1 MTEASGGEI
10 RLGIVGLGNW
20 GGRLA
25 RTVAKV
31 DGAELATCYA
41 RTPERR
47 EAFAKEH
54 GCVAVDSFEQ
64 FLADET
70 INGVLVA
77 TPHTTH
83 ADLVTAIAVAGK
95 NIMVEKPLALTLKDA
110 KRCVEAA
117 RNAGVLLQVA
127 HYRRLL
133 TATRRIKAM
142 LDAGELG
149 RLHHIETNFSR
160 PFGPDPKRPWRDEE
174 TEAPAGAMT
183 ALGVHMVD
191 NLFYLGGPIRRLA
204 ALSSVLDSS
213 TPLDD
218 MTSALFEFESGAH
231 AVMNTSL
238 RLPFVASTVAHG
250 DKASAWSEL
259 DGARFYVQKIDE
271 EERREI
277 TVEPVDGVVANIAAF
292 VDNVRAGREPET
304 NGEAG
309 LKVVTVLEAIQRSAA
324 ADGAFVDLEID

>member
-1 MTEASGGEI
+1 MTDGGDDEV

-31 DGAELATCYA
+31 DGARLATCYA
-41 RTPERR
+41 RAPERR
-47 EAFAKEH
+47 AAFAEAH
-54 GCVAVDSFEQ
+54 GCVAVDSFEK
-64 FLADET
+64 FLADGS
-70 INGVLVA
+70 IQGVLVA

-83 ADLVTAIAVAGK
+83 ADIVAAIAAAGK
-95 NIMVEKPLALTLKDA
+95 SIMVEKPLALTVKDA
-110 KRCVEAA
+110 RRCVDAA
-117 RNAGVLLQVA
+117 RDAGVLLQVA

-142 LDAGELG
+142 LDAGEIG

-160 PFGPDPKRPWRDEE
+160 PFGPDPKRPWRDDES
-174 TEAPAGAMT
+174 EAPAGGMT

-191 NLFYLGGPIRRLA
+191 NLFYLGGPIRRLS
-204 ALSSVLDSS
+204 ALSTVLDPS

-218 MTSALFEFESGAH
+218 MTSVLFQFESGAH
-231 AVMNTSL
+231 AVLNTSI
-238 RLPFVASTVAHG
+238 RLPFLATTSAHG

-259 DGARFYVQKIDE
+259 DGARFYVQRIDE

-277 TVEPVDGVVANIAAF
+277 TVEPVDGVVANIATF
-292 VDNVRAGREPET
+292 VENVRSGREPET

-309 LKVVTVLEAIQRSAA
+309 LRVVAVLEAIQRSAA
-324 ADGAFVDLEID
+324 AGGAFVELELG

>member
-1 MTEASGGEI
+1 MTGAGNDEV

-20 GGRLA
+20 GSRLA
-25 RTVAKV
+25 RTVARV
-31 DGAELATCYA
+31 DGATLATCYA
-41 RTPERR
+41 RTPQRR

-54 GCVAVDSFEQ
+54 GCVAVESFEK

-70 INGVLVA
+70 IQGVLVA

-83 ADLVTAIAVAGK
+83 GELVATIAAAGK
-95 NIMVEKPLALTLKDA
+95 NIMVEKPLALTTKDA
-110 KRCVEAA
+110 RRCVDAA
-117 RNAGVLLQVA
+117 RDAGVLLQVA

-160 PFGPDPKRPWRDEE
+160 PMGPDPKRPWRDEE
-174 TEAPAGAMT
+174 NEAPAGGMT
-183 ALGVHMVD
+183 ALGVHMAD

-204 ALSSVLDSS
+204 ALSTVLDSS

-218 MTSALFEFESGAH
+218 MTSVLVQFESGAH
-231 AVMNTSL
+231 GVLNTSL
-238 RLPFVASTVAHG
+238 RLPLVVATSAHG
-250 DKASAWSEL
+250 DKASAWSEV

-271 EERREI
+271 EERSEI
-277 TVEPVDGVVANIAAF
+277 AVEPVDGVVANIAAF
-292 VDNVRAGREPET
+292 VDCVRSGRQPET
-304 NGEAG
+304 DGVAG
-309 LKVVTVLEAIQRSAA
+309 LRVVAVLEAIQKSAA
-324 ADGAFVDLEID
+324 AGGVFVDLSLD

>member
-1 MTEASGGEI
+1 MTDGSDREI

-31 DGAELATCYA
+31 DGATLATCYA

-47 EAFAKEH
+47 AAFAKEH
-54 GCVAVDSFEQ
+54 GCTAVDSFEK

-70 INGVLVA
+70 IDGVLVA

-83 ADLVTAIAVAGK
+83 ADIVTTIAAAGK
-95 NIMVEKPLALTLKDA
+95 NIMVEKPLALTAKDA
-110 KRCVEAA
+110 KRCVDAA
-117 RNAGVLLQVA
+117 RAGGVLLQVA

-142 LDAGELG
+142 PDADELG
-149 RLHHIETNFSR
+149 RLHHMETNFSR
-160 PFGPDPKRPWRDEE
+160 PFGSDPNRPWRDEE

-183 ALGVHMVD
+183 ALGVHMAD

-204 ALSSVLDSS
+204 ALSTVLDPS

-218 MTSALFEFESGAH
+218 MTTVLVEFESGAH
-231 AVMNTSL
+231 GVLNTSL
-238 RLPFVASTVAHG
+238 RLPFVATTSAHG

-259 DGARFYVQKIDE
+259 DGERFYTQKVGE
-271 EERREI
+271 EERHEI
-277 TVEPVDGVVANIAAF
+277 PVEPVDGVVANITAF
-292 VDNVRAGREPET
+292 VDCVRSGRQPET
-304 NGEAG
+304 DGEAG
-309 LKVVTVLEAIQRSAA
+309 LRVVAVLEAIQRSAA
-324 ADGAFVDLEID
+324 SDGAFVELEMG

>member
-1 MTEASGGEI
+1 MSEASDSEV

-31 DGAELATCYA
+31 DGARLATCYA

-47 EAFAKEH
+47 EAFASEH
-54 GCVAVDSFEQ
+54 GCVAVDSFEK
-64 FLADET
+64 FLGDET
-70 INGVLVA
+70 IDGVLVA

-83 ADLVTAIAVAGK
+83 AEIVTAIAGAGK
-95 NIMVEKPLALTLKDA
+95 NIMVEKPLALTTRDA
-110 KRCVEAA
+110 RRCVKAA
-117 RNAGVLLQVA
+117 RDAGVLLQVA

-174 TEAPAGAMT
+174 SEAPAGAMT

-191 NLFYLGGPIRRLA
+191 NLFYLGGQIKRLA
-204 ALSSVLDSS
+204 ALSSVLDPS

-218 MTSALFEFESGAH
+218 MTSVLFEFESGAH
-231 AVMNTSL
+231 AVLNTSL
-238 RLPFVASTVAHG
+238 RLPFVATTAAHG
-250 DKASAWSEL
+250 DKASAWSEV
-259 DGARFYVQKIDE
+259 DGARLYVQKVGE
-271 EERREI
+271 EERSEFA
-277 TVEPVDGVVANIAAF
+277 VEPVDGVVANIATF
-292 VDNVRAGREPET
+292 VDNVRSGKEPET
-304 NGEAG
+304 NGEAA
-309 LKVVTVLEAIQRSAA
+309 LNVVAVLDAIQQSAA
-324 ADGAFVDLEID
+324 ADGAFVALELE

>member
-1 MTEASGGEI
+1 MTEARNRDI

-25 RTVAKV
+25 RTVAEV
-31 DGAELATCYA
+31 DGATLATCYA
-41 RTPERR
+41 RTPQRR
-47 EAFAKEH
+47 AAFAEAH
-54 GCVAVDSFEQ
+54 GCVAVDSFEK

-70 INGVLVA
+70 IKGVLVA

-83 ADLVTAIAVAGK
+83 ADIVTAIAAAGK
-95 NIMVEKPLALTLKDA
+95 NVMVEKPLALTVKDA
-110 KRCVEAA
+110 RRCVDAA
-117 RNAGVLLQVA
+117 RDAGVLLQVA

-142 LDAGELG
+142 LDAGEIG

-174 TEAPAGAMT
+174 NEAPAGAMT
-183 ALGVHMVD
+183 ALGVHMAD
-191 NLFYLGGPIRRLA
+191 NLIYLGGQIRRLA
-204 ALSSVLDSS
+204 ALSSVLDPS

-218 MTSALFEFESGAH
+218 MTSVLVEFESGAH
-231 AVMNTSL
+231 GVLSTSL
-238 RLPFVASTVAHG
+238 RLPFVAATSAHG
-250 DKASAWSEL
+250 DMASAWSEL

-271 EERREI
+271 EERREVA
-277 TVEPVDGVVANIAAF
+277 VEPVDGVVANITTF
-292 VDNVRAGREPET
+292 VENVRSGREPET

-309 LKVVTVLEAIQRSAA
+309 LRVVAVLEAIQRSAA
-324 ADGAFVDLEID
+324 AGGAFVELETG

>member
-1 MTEASGGEI
+1 MTDGSDREI

-31 DGAELATCYA
+31 DGATLATCYA

-47 EAFAKEH
+47 AAFAKEH
-54 GCVAVDSFEQ
+54 GCAAVDSFEK

-70 INGVLVA
+70 IDGVLVA

-83 ADLVTAIAVAGK
+83 ADIVTTIAAAGK
-95 NIMVEKPLALTLKDA
+95 NIMVEKPLALTAKDA
-110 KRCVEAA
+110 KRCVDAA
-117 RNAGVLLQVA
+117 RAGGVLLQVA

-133 TATRRIKAM
+133 TATRRIRAM

-160 PFGPDPKRPWRDEE
+160 PFGSDPNRPWRDEE
-174 TEAPAGAMT
+174 TEAPAGGMT

-204 ALSSVLDSS
+204 ALSTVLDPS

-218 MTSALFEFESGAH
+218 MTSVLFQFESGAH
-231 AVMNTSL
+231 AVLNTSI
-238 RLPFVASTVAHG
+238 RLPFLATTSAHG
-250 DKASAWSEL
+250 DKASAWSEV

-271 EERREI
+271 EERQEI
-277 TVEPVDGVVANIAAF
+277 GVEPVDGVVANITAF
-292 VDNVRAGREPET
+292 VENVRAGREPET

-309 LKVVTVLEAIQRSAA
+309 LNVVAVLEAIQRSAA
-324 ADGAFVDLEID
+324 ADGAFVDLEVD

>member
-1 MTEASGGEI
+1 MTEASDGEI

-20 GGRLA
+20 GSRLA
-25 RTVAKV
+25 RTVARV
-31 DGAELATCYA
+31 DGARLATCYA

-47 EAFAKEH
+47 SAFAEEH
-54 GCVAVDSFEQ
+54 GCLAVDSFDT

-70 INGVLVA
+70 IDGVLVA

-83 ADLVTAIAVAGK
+83 ADIVTAIASAGK
-95 NIMVEKPLALTLKDA
+95 NIMVEKPLALTVKDA
-110 KRCVEAA
+110 RRCVDAA
-117 RNAGVLLQVA
+117 RDAGALLQVA

-133 TATRRIKAM
+133 TATRRIKGM

-174 TEAPAGAMT
+174 SEAPAGAMT
-183 ALGVHMVD
+183 ALGVHMAD

-204 ALSSVLDSS
+204 ALSSVLDTS

-218 MTSALFEFESGAH
+218 MTSVLLEFESGGH
-231 AVMNTSL
+231 AVLNTSL
-238 RLPFVASTVAHG
+238 RLPFVATTAVHG

-259 DGARFYVQKIDE
+259 DGARLYVQKIDE
-271 EERREI
+271 EERHEI
-277 TVEPVDGVVANIAAF
+277 EVEPVDGVVANITAF
-292 VDNVRAGREPET
+292 VENVRSGREPET

-309 LKVVTVLEAIQRSAA
+309 LRVVAVLEAIQRSVAA
-324 ADGAFVDLEID
+324 GGAFVELD

>member
-1 MTEASGGEI
+1 MTEAGGREVQ
-10 RLGIVGLGNW
+10 LGIVGLGNW

-31 DGAELATCYA
+31 GGARLATCFA

-47 EAFAKEH
+47 NAFAEEH
-54 GCVAVDSFEQ
+54 GCVPVESFEK

-70 INGVLVA
+70 IDGVLVA

-83 ADLVTAIAVAGK
+83 ADIVTAIANAGK
-95 NIMVEKPLALTLKDA
+95 AIMVEKPLALTVKDA
-110 KRCVEAA
+110 RRCVAAA
-117 RNAGVLLQVA
+117 RDAGVILQVA

-133 TATRRIKAM
+133 TATRRVKAM

-174 TEAPAGAMT
+174 NEAPAGAMT

-204 ALSSVLDSS
+204 ALSSVLDPS

-218 MTSALFEFESGAH
+218 MTSVLFEFESGAH
-231 AVMNTSL
+231 AVLNTSL
-238 RLPFVASTVAHG
+238 RLPFVATTAVHG

-259 DGARFYVQKIDE
+259 DGARLYVQKAGE
-271 EERREI
+271 EERHEI
-277 TVEPVDGVVANIAAF
+277 GVEPVDGVVANITAF
-292 VDNVRAGREPET
+292 VENVRLGRTPET
-304 NGEAG
+304 DGEAG
-309 LKVVTVLEAIQRSAA
+309 LKVVAVLDAIQRSAA
-324 ADGAFVDLEID
+324 ADGAFVELELD